1 VDTGTDLVYGSSEP
15 DVRAPGIQAGL
26 SKVTDRR
33 LSTGAVRWS
42 VRLADFSAAAVV
54 RPGGGNL
61 VVAAQPL
68 QGEDSGALA
77 VSPAAGTVRA
87 EVLVG
92 TTELSAPVTAAG
104 GATLFQAGAACI
116 VPGSGAAA
124 PVAGGSATAAT
135 HP

>member
-1 VDTGTDLVYGSSEP
+1 M
-15 DVRAPGIQAGL
+15 
-26 SKVTDRR
+26 
-33 LSTGAVRWS
+33 
-42 VRLADFSAAAVV
+42 RLADFSAAAVV

-61 VVAAQPL
+61 VVTAQPL

-92 TTELSAPVTAAG
+92 ATELSAPVTAAG

-116 VPGSGAAA
+116 VPGSGACRGRLGDGRHP
-124 PVAGGSATAAT
+124 PVATGRRGSGGVR
-135 HP
+135 HVVGVPHLGWL